1 MRSFFWQKKLPPSAN
16 AEFFGKKKKAL
27 PSANA
32 EGKKPEKKF
41 VGSESRTQV
50 HNFAVH
56 HSTHYSI
63 PLSMVDELKIVDINK
78 LKIFFSS

>member
-1 MRSFFWQKKLPPSAN
+1 MAKKASAFRKCGVFL
-16 AEFFGKKKKAL
+16 AKKKRKKAL

-32 EGKKPEKKF
+32 EGKKQKKI
-41 VGSESRTQV
+41 VCSESRTRV